1 MRSKLPVADMT
12 SSVQEPKLSTSLEA
26 AGVRN
31 RVRVAWISFFPIEW
45 LADVPERLR
54 NLPKQ
59 HPATWQRVLLAELEQ
74 NPGIQLHIIILR
86 KHFEKSETIERNGV
100 LFHLVKTAGGLRA
113 PSLFWLDTL
122 LIRRVLGKIQPDVV
136 HAWGTEHG
144 AALVAARLGYPYVVT
159 MQGLLK
165 LLAGIVPLDYYPRF
179 AALLEGW
186 SMRRAATVTAESSF
200 AIQYLRERYPHLDLH
215 QIEHAPLPVF
225 GRLERRPSQPLIRF
239 LFVGTFSHLK
249 GVDVML
255 QALDALKDE
264 ISFELILVGPVD
276 EAFFHRIRSQSSAAL
291 WKRVHTKGTLSPDQ
305 IAEELS
311 VATMMIYPT
320 RCDNSPNAVKE
331 AVVAGVPVV
340 ASAVGGIVDYVF
352 PGRNGCLFQ
361 AGEVLDCARAIEE
374 AVAHPMFCRGL
385 VEATA
390 LNEVRSYLSAE
401 RMGGRF
407 LDLYRSIAEGAR
419 DHMAT

>member
-1 MRSKLPVADMT
+1 MT
-12 SSVQEPKLSTSLEA
+12 TSAQILNPPSSLETA
-26 AGVRN
+26 NGRN
-31 RVRVAWISFFPIEW
+31 LVRVAWITYFPIEW
-45 LADVPERLR
+45 LSDLPDRLR
-54 NLPKQ
+54 NLPRQ
-59 HPATWQRVLLAELEQ
+59 HPATWQRVLLAEVQQ
-74 NPGIQLHIIILR
+74 NPGIQLHVIVLR
-86 KHFEKSETIERNGV
+86 KHFEKSETIERDGV
-100 LFHLVKTAGGLRA
+100 TFHLVKTVGGLRA

-122 LIRRVLGKIQPDVV
+122 LVRRVLKKIRPDVV
-136 HAWGTEHG
+136 HAWGTENG
-144 AALVAARLGYPYVVT
+144 AALVAARVGYPCVVT

-165 LLAGIVPLDYYPRF
+165 WLAGVVPLDSYHRF

-186 SMRRAATVTAESSF
+186 SLRRTTTVTAESSF
-200 AIQYLRERYPHLDLH
+200 AIQYLLEQYPHLDLH
-215 QIEHAPLPVF
+215 QIEHAPLPIF
-225 GRLERRPSQPLIRF
+225 GRLERRPCQALFRF
-239 LFVGTFSHLK
+239 LFVGTFSYLK

-276 EAFFHRIRSQSSAAL
+276 EPFLRKIRSQTSAAL
-291 WKRVHTKGTLSPDQ
+291 WKLVHTKGTLSPDQ

-361 AGEVLDCARAIEE
+361 AGDVPDCVRAIKE
-374 AVAHPMFCRGL
+374 AVAHRLFCRGM
-385 VEATA
+385 VDASA
-390 LNEVRSYLSAE
+390 LNEVRSHLSAQ
-401 RMGGRF
+401 RMSRRF
-407 LDLYRSIAEGAR
+407 LDLYQLIAEGGR
-419 DHMAT
+419 DHVITR